1 MNFETLLVPT
11 TTHGRVLVRAPS
23 AVAVGLVVGFHGYA
37 EDADA
42 QLQRLA
48 VISGA
53 GAWLLVSVQALHRF
67 YRGRSEE
74 VVAGWMTR
82 QDRETAIADNIA
94 YVDAAVDRVIER
106 TAVPETIPLVYAGFS
121 QGVAMAFRAAING
134 ARRTSG
140 VIAVG
145 GDIPPELREDQQARF
160 PPTLL
165 LRGTGD
171 DWYTTAKLDADVA
184 AIERRGGDVR
194 AVVFDGGHE
203 WTDAVGGAAG
213 EFLAGLLAG

>member
-1 MNFETLLVPT
+1 MNFDTLLVPT
-11 TTHGRVLVRAPS
+11 TTHGRVLVRTPA
-23 AVAVGLVVGFHGYA
+23 AAAVGLVVGFHGYA
-37 EDADA
+37 EDADT
-42 QLQRLA
+42 QLRRLA
-48 VISGA
+48 VIPGA

-67 YRGRSEE
+67 YRGRSED

-82 QDRETAIADNIA
+82 QDREAAIADNIA

-106 TAVPETIPLVYAGFS
+106 TAVPESIPLVYAGFS
-121 QGVAMAFRAAING
+121 QGVAMAFRAAVSG

-145 GDIPPELREDQQARF
+145 GDVPPEIREDEQARF

-171 DWYTTAKLDADVA
+171 EWYTTAKLDTDTA
-184 AIERRGGDVR
+184 AIERRGGEVR
-194 AVVFDGGHE
+194 TVVFDGGHE
-203 WTDAVGGAAG
+203 WTDAVGAAVG
-213 EFLAGLLAG
+213 EFLARLLAR

>member
-1 MNFETLLVPT
+1 MNLDTLLVPT
-11 TTHGRVLVRAPS
+11 TTHGRVLVRTPA
-23 AVAVGLVVGFHGYA
+23 AAAVGLVVGFHGYA
-37 EDADA
+37 EDADT
-42 QLQRLA
+42 QLRRLA
-48 VISGA
+48 VIPGA
-53 GAWLLVSVQALHRF
+53 GAWLLASVQALHRF
-67 YRGRSEE
+67 YRGRSED

-82 QDRETAIADNIA
+82 QDRETAITDNVA

-106 TAVPETIPLVYAGFS
+106 TTVSETIPLVYAGFS
-121 QGVAMAFRAAING
+121 QGVAMAFRAAVNG

-145 GDIPPELREDQQARF
+145 GDVPPELREEQQARF

-165 LRGTGD
+165 VRGTGD
-171 DWYTTAKLDADVA
+171 DWYTAAKLDADVA

-194 AVVFDGGHE
+194 ALVFDGGHE

-213 EFLAGLLAG
+213 EFLAGLLAR